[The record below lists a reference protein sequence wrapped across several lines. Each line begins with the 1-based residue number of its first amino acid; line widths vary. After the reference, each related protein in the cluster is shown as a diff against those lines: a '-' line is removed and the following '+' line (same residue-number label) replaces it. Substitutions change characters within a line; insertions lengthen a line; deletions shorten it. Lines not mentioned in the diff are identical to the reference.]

1 MIKERIKKSIF
12 NKKEIKP
19 NIEKAIEG
27 AIEGGKIK
35 NDEIMDEINVITEI
49 KEIQKKGKNKIV
61 IPFKNKPKTINP
73 NLNNI
78 RLIL

>member
-12 NKKEIKP
+12 NKKEIEP
-19 NIEKAIEG
+19 NIEKAID
-27 AIEGGKIK
+27 GGKIK